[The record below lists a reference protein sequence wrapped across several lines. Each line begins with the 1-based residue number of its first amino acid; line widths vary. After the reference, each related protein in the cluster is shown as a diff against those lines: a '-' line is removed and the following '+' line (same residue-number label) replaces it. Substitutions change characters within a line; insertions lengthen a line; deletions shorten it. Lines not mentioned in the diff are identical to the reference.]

1 MNRYR
6 SHNCNQL
13 RKGDIGKKINLSGW
27 INKKRDH
34 GNILFVDLRD
44 NYGITQCIINKDNKN
59 FNELEKIQGK
69 VNNSRDT
76 NIKRITSLKDGT
88 DLAVKKMSNGK
99 FMVGL
104 NKGCR

>member
-59 FNELEKIQGK
+59 FNELEKIQLESVVQINGEVVDRSK
-69 VNNSRDT
+69 YTIN
-76 NIKRITSLKDGT
+76 KDI
-88 DLAVKKMSNGK
+88 
-99 FMVGL
+99 
-104 NKGCR
+104 